1 MRRLNKLLALAL
13 ALLLAFTL
21 AACGGSFESAMV
33 RALREMQDVE
43 SVHADMAL
51 DMSFGVDVLG
61 ESTSMDIAMDMA
73 MDTAGDLTSGELTM
87 TMLGIPITVTYIVEK
102 NGDAY
107 DIYLSTDG
115 GSTWESQTGLTEEQL
130 TSGGNYSVGTDAG
143 AMVSFYLEF
152 ASNFG
157 EAVDETVD
165 GVECSRYDGVFPGAQ
180 LTEALALSGGSSL
193 AEIPEGT
200 TLPDAPISFW
210 LAKDDGLPRRI
221 TLDMTEAM
229 GQYMTGVLSESGVS
243 EDLVSVTRIGI
254 TVDLSE
260 YNTAEPMQVPAV

>member
-21 AACGGSFESAMV
+21 AACGDSFESAMV
-33 RALREMQDVE
+33 RALREMQNVE

-61 ESTSMDIAMDMA
+61 ESTSMDIAMDMG

-130 TSGGNYSVGTDAG
+130 TSGGNYSPVHRTGKVYAPLRSVQSRRPPDVLHPRQG
-143 AMVSFYLEF
+143 AKAAF
-152 ASNFG
+152 
-157 EAVDETVD
+157 D
-165 GVECSRYDGVFPGAQ
+165 GRNGCQKCFLRYF
-180 LTEALALSGGSSL
+180 
-193 AEIPEGT
+193 
-200 TLPDAPISFW
+200 
-210 LAKDDGLPRRI
+210 RRK
-221 TLDMTEAM
+221 
-229 GQYMTGVLSESGVS
+229 
-243 EDLVSVTRIGI
+243 
-254 TVDLSE
+254 
-260 YNTAEPMQVPAV
+260 

>member
-21 AACGGSFESAMV
+21 AACGDSFESAMI
-33 RALREMQDVE
+33 RALREMQDVK

-61 ESTSMDIAMDMA
+61 ESTSMDIAMDMG

-115 GSTWESQTGLTEEQL
+115 GST
-130 TSGGNYSVGTDAG
+130 V
-143 AMVSFYLEF
+143 V
-152 ASNFG
+152 
-157 EAVDETVD
+157 
-165 GVECSRYDGVFPGAQ
+165 
-180 LTEALALSGGSSL
+180 
-193 AEIPEGT
+193 
-200 TLPDAPISFW
+200 
-210 LAKDDGLPRRI
+210 
-221 TLDMTEAM
+221 
-229 GQYMTGVLSESGVS
+229 SESAVAGSAPVS
-243 EDLVSVTRIGI
+243 
-254 TVDLSE
+254 
-260 YNTAEPMQVPAV
+260 TARTARRLLPLFLLPCCCCGRWTERCCFSLLLLQEGAG